1 MTHIERKLKPHTTYS
16 WDVKNTL
23 DCLLTGSWRMIFFC
37 WFFFSFFPSCKTQFS
52 TSHSSSHTFNSIND
66 THWKQ
71 IVTPTTYSW
80 DVENTLDL
88 IDSKYFL
95 NCLNT
100 FDEYITKAMSIDVSR
115 IVNESSKFHVKNKV
129 FLNNPKDYI
138 FLHKIII

>member
-1 MTHIERKLKPHTTYS
+1 
-16 WDVKNTL
+16 
-23 DCLLTGSWRMIFFC
+23 
-37 WFFFSFFPSCKTQFS
+37 
-52 TSHSSSHTFNSIND
+52 
-66 THWKQ
+66 
-71 IVTPTTYSW
+71 
-80 DVENTLDL
+80 LDL